1 MATVREPQQQR
12 SIEKKNKI
20 IAAGYEMF
28 AEAGYFNTN
37 TAEIAKRAGV
47 STGIV
52 YGYFRDKR
60 DILLEVLDI
69 YIDNVF
75 NPVFEEL
82 ESIVSPIDF
91 PSLIDKTIDV
101 AVNAHKKN
109 AAIHEALHA
118 LTSTDPAV
126 DERFTSLED
135 KMTAKFS
142 SKLRELGYDR
152 SDVAERV
159 HLAIV
164 ILQSYAHECVYDK
177 HAYIDY
183 KAMRAEIRRLLITLF
198 D

>member
-1 MATVREPQQQR
+1 MSTVREPQQQR

-20 IAAGYEMF
+20 IAAGYELF

-52 YGYFRDKR
+52 YGYFHDKR

-69 YIDNVF
+69 YVGNVF
-75 NPVFEEL
+75 SPVFEEL
-82 ESIVSPIDF
+82 ETLVAPIDF
-91 PSLIDKTIDV
+91 PSLIDKIIGV
-101 AVNAHKKN
+101 AVNAHRNN

-118 LTSTDPAV
+118 LTHTDPAV
-126 DERFTSLED
+126 EERFTSLED
-135 KMTAKFS
+135 NMTAKFTA
-142 SKLRELGYDR
+142 KLCALGYDR
-152 SDVAERV
+152 TDVAERV

-177 HAYIDY
+177 HAYINYD
-183 KAMRAEIRRLLITLF
+183 AMRTEIRRVLIALF